1 MWAESRKVGRAM
13 GPLEYVVI
21 EFEGNHLTGEIVPEL
36 HRLRDLGI
44 VRVVDLL
51 LIQKDA
57 QGNVS
62 ARELSDLSEEE
73 AKSYGPIAGD
83 VLDLL
88 SEADV
93 ETAAAD
99 LPLNS
104 SGAIALLEHT
114 WATHLRETI
123 RNAQGRLIS
132 GGLLPAAEVERLVA
146 ELEAEHAATP
156 M

>member
-1 MWAESRKVGRAM
+1 M

-57 QGNVS
+57 QGRVS

-73 AKSYGPIAGD
+73 AKPYWPIAGE

-114 WATHLRETI
+114 WATHLQETI
-123 RNAQGRLIS
+123 RNAQGRVLS
-132 GGLLPAAEVERLVA
+132 GGLLPAAEVERLAA
-146 ELEAEHAATP
+146 ELTAEHAATP

>member
-1 MWAESRKVGRAM
+1 M

-73 AKSYGPIAGD
+73 AKPYWPIAGE

-114 WATHLRETI
+114 WATHLQETI
-123 RNAQGRLIS
+123 RNAQGRVLS
-132 GGLLPAAEVERLVA
+132 GGLLPAAEVERLAA
-146 ELEAEHAATP
+146 ELTAEHAATP

>member
-1 MWAESRKVGRAM
+1 M

-21 EFEGNHLTGEIVPEL
+21 DFEGSHFTGEILPEL
-36 HRLRDLGI
+36 HRLRDEGV

-62 ARELSDLSEEE
+62 ARELSDLSKEE
-73 AKSYGPIAGD
+73 ATPFGPIAGE

-99 LPLNS
+99 LSPNS
-104 SGAIALLEHT
+104 TGAILLLEHT
-114 WATHLRETI
+114 WATHLQETI
-123 RNAQGRLIS
+123 RNAQGKVIS
-132 GGLLPAAEVERLVA
+132 GGLVPADDVERLAA
-146 ELEAEHAATP
+146 ELMAEHAAAP

>member
-1 MWAESRKVGRAM
+1 M

-51 LIQKDA
+51 LIQKDT

-73 AKSYGPIAGD
+73 AKPYWPIAGE

-114 WATHLRETI
+114 WATHLQETI
-123 RNAQGRLIS
+123 RNAQGRVLS
-132 GGLLPAAEVERLVA
+132 GGLLPAAEVERLAA
-146 ELEAEHAATP
+146 ELVAEHAETP

>member
-1 MWAESRKVGRAM
+1 M

-73 AKSYGPIAGD
+73 AKPYWPIAGE

-104 SGAIALLEHT
+104 SGALALLEHT
-114 WATHLRETI
+114 WATHLQETI
-123 RNAQGRLIS
+123 RNAQGRVLS
-132 GGLLPAAEVERLVA
+132 GGLLPAAEVERLAA
-146 ELEAEHAATP
+146 ELTAEHAATP

>member
-1 MWAESRKVGRAM
+1 M

-44 VRVVDLL
+44 VRVVALL

-73 AKSYGPIAGD
+73 AKPYWPIAGE

-114 WATHLRETI
+114 WATHLQETI
-123 RNAQGRLIS
+123 RNAQGRVLS
-132 GGLLPAAEVERLVA
+132 GGLLPAAEVERLAA
-146 ELEAEHAATP
+146 ELVAEHAATP

>member
-1 MWAESRKVGRAM
+1 M

-57 QGNVS
+57 QGNAS
-62 ARELSDLSEEE
+62 ARDLSDLSEEE
-73 AKSYGPIAGD
+73 AKPYWPIAGE

-93 ETAAAD
+93 QTAAAD
-99 LPLNS
+99 LPLTS
-104 SGAIALLEHT
+104 SAATAFLDHT
-114 WATHLRETI
+114 CATHLHHTL
-123 RNAQGRLIS
+123 RNVHGRAPS
-132 GGLLPAAEVERLVA
+132 
-146 ELEAEHAATP
+146 
-156 M
+156 

>member
-1 MWAESRKVGRAM
+1 M

-73 AKSYGPIAGD
+73 AKPYWPIAGE

-114 WATHLRETI
+114 WATHLQETI
-123 RNAQGRLIS
+123 RNAQGRVLS
-132 GGLLPAAEVERLVA
+132 GGLLPAAEVERLAA
-146 ELEAEHAATP
+146 ELVAEHAATP

>member
-1 MWAESRKVGRAM
+1 M

-57 QGNVS
+57 QGSVS

-73 AKSYGPIAGD
+73 AKPYWPIAGE

-93 ETAAAD
+93 ETA
-99 LPLNS
+99 
-104 SGAIALLEHT
+104 G
-114 WATHLRETI
+114 ATHLQETI
-123 RNAQGRLIS
+123 RNAQGRVLS
-132 GGLLPAAEVERLVA
+132 GGLLPAAEVERLAA
-146 ELEAEHAATP
+146 ELMAEHAATP

>member
-1 MWAESRKVGRAM
+1 M

-57 QGNVS
+57 QGSVS

-73 AKSYGPIAGD
+73 AKPYWPIAGE

-114 WATHLRETI
+114 WATHLQETI
-123 RNAQGRLIS
+123 RNAQGRVLS
-132 GGLLPAAEVERLVA
+132 GGLLPAAEVERLAA
-146 ELEAEHAATP
+146 ELMAEHAATP

>member
-1 MWAESRKVGRAM
+1 M

-21 EFEGNHLTGEIVPEL
+21 DFEGSHFTGEILPEL
-36 HRLRDLGI
+36 RRLRDEG
-44 VRVVDLL
+44 VMRVVDLL

-62 ARELSDLSEEE
+62 ARELSDLSKEE
-73 AKSYGPIAGD
+73 ATPFGPIAGE

-99 LPLNS
+99 LSPNS
-104 SGAIALLEHT
+104 TGAILLLEHT
-114 WATHLRETI
+114 WATHLQETI
-123 RNAQGRLIS
+123 RNAQGKVIS
-132 GGLLPAAEVERLVA
+132 GGLVPADDVERLAA
-146 ELEAEHAATP
+146 ELMAEHAAAP

>member
-1 MWAESRKVGRAM
+1 M

-73 AKSYGPIAGD
+73 AKPYWPIAGE

-114 WATHLRETI
+114 WATHLQETI
-123 RNAQGRLIS
+123 RNAQGRVLS
-132 GGLLPAAEVERLVA
+132 GGLLPAAEVERLAA
-146 ELEAEHAATP
+146 ELVADHAETP

>member
-1 MWAESRKVGRAM
+1 M

-57 QGNVS
+57 QGSVS

-73 AKSYGPIAGD
+73 AKPYWPIAGE

-114 WATHLRETI
+114 WATHLQETI
-123 RNAQGRLIS
+123 RNAQGRVLS
-132 GGLLPAAEVERLVA
+132 GGLLPAAEVERLAA
-146 ELEAEHAATP
+146 ELTAEHAATP

>member
-1 MWAESRKVGRAM
+1 M

-57 QGNVS
+57 QGSVS

-73 AKSYGPIAGD
+73 AKPYWPIAGE

-114 WATHLRETI
+114 WATHLQETI
-123 RNAQGRLIS
+123 RNAQGRVLS
-132 GGLLPAAEVERLVA
+132 GGLLPAAEVERLAA
-146 ELEAEHAATP
+146 ELVAEHAATP

>member
-1 MWAESRKVGRAM
+1 
-13 GPLEYVVI
+13 VI
-21 EFEGNHLTGEIVPEL
+21 EFDGNHLTGEIVPEL
-36 HRLRDLGI
+36 NRLRDMGI

-73 AKSYGPIAGD
+73 AKPYWPIAGE
-83 VLDLL
+83 VLEVL

-114 WATHLRETI
+114 WATHLQETI
-123 RNAQGRLIS
+123 RNAQGRVLS
-132 GGLLPAAEVERLVA
+132 GGLLPSDEVERLAA
-146 ELEAEHAATP
+146 ELVVEHATTA

>member
-1 MWAESRKVGRAM
+1 M

-36 HRLRDLGI
+36 HRLRDMGI

-57 QGNVS
+57 QGKVN
-62 ARELSDLSEEE
+62 ARELSDLDEEE
-73 AKSYGPIAGD
+73 AKPYGPIAGD
-83 VLDLL
+83 MLDLL
-88 SEADV
+88 SDEDI
-93 ETAAAD
+93 EAAASG

-114 WATHLRETI
+114 WATHLRDTI
-123 RNAQGRLIS
+123 RNAQGRLIA
-132 GGLLPAAEVERLVA
+132 GGLLPASEVERLTAELVA
-146 ELEAEHAATP
+146 EHTVEPAAAP
-156 M
+156 L

>member
-1 MWAESRKVGRAM
+1 M

-62 ARELSDLSEEE
+62 ARELSDLNEEE
-73 AKSYGPIAGD
+73 AKPYWPIAGE

-114 WATHLRETI
+114 WATHLQETI
-123 RNAQGRLIS
+123 RNAQGRVLS
-132 GGLLPAAEVERLVA
+132 GGLLPAAEVERLAA
-146 ELEAEHAATP
+146 ELVAEHAATP

>member
-1 MWAESRKVGRAM
+1 M

-57 QGNVS
+57 QGSVS

-73 AKSYGPIAGD
+73 AKPYWPIAGE

-99 LPLNS
+99 LPFNS

-114 WATHLRETI
+114 WATHLQETI
-123 RNAQGRLIS
+123 RNAQGRVLS
-132 GGLLPAAEVERLVA
+132 GGLLPAAEVERLAA
-146 ELEAEHAATP
+146 ELTAEHAATP

>member
-1 MWAESRKVGRAM
+1 M

-73 AKSYGPIAGD
+73 AKPYWPIAGE

-114 WATHLRETI
+114 WATHLQETI
-123 RNAQGRLIS
+123 RNAQGRVLS
-132 GGLLPAAEVERLVA
+132 GGLLPAAEVERLAA
-146 ELEAEHAATP
+146 ELVAEHAETP

>member
-1 MWAESRKVGRAM
+1 M

-21 EFEGNHLTGEIVPEL
+21 EFEGNHLTGEILPEL
-36 HRLRDLGI
+36 RRLRDLGI

-57 QGNVS
+57 QGKVS
-62 ARELSDLSEEE
+62 ARELSDLSQEE
-73 AKSYGPIAGD
+73 AKPFGPVAGD
-83 VLDLL
+83 VLEML

-93 ETAAAD
+93 EDAAAG

-104 SGAIALLEHT
+104 SGAICLLEHT
-114 WATHLRETI
+114 WATRLRETI
-123 RNAQGRLIS
+123 RNAQGRVIS
-132 GGLLPAAEVERLVA
+132 GGLLPPAEVDRLSA
-146 ELEAEHAATP
+146 ELLAEHAAGLTAEHATSA

>member
-36 HRLRDLGI
+36 HRLRDLDI

-123 RNAQGRLIS
+123 RTAQGRLIS
-132 GGLLPAAEVERLVA
+132 GGLLPAAEVERLAA

>member
-1 MWAESRKVGRAM
+1 
-13 GPLEYVVI
+13 VI
-21 EFEGNHLTGEIVPEL
+21 DFEGSHFTGEILPEL
-36 HRLRDLGI
+36 HRLRDEGV

-62 ARELSDLSEEE
+62 ARELSDLSKEE
-73 AKSYGPIAGD
+73 ATPFGPIAGE

-99 LPLNS
+99 LSPNS
-104 SGAIALLEHT
+104 TGAILLLEHT
-114 WATHLRETI
+114 WATHLQETI
-123 RNAQGRLIS
+123 RNARGKVIS
-132 GGLLPAAEVERLVA
+132 GGLVPADDVERLAA
-146 ELEAEHAATP
+146 ELMAEHAAAP

>member
-1 MWAESRKVGRAM
+1 M

-73 AKSYGPIAGD
+73 AKPYWPIAGE

-114 WATHLRETI
+114 WATHLQETI
-123 RNAQGRLIS
+123 RNAQGRVLS
-132 GGLLPAAEVERLVA
+132 GGLLPSAEVERLAA
-146 ELEAEHAATP
+146 ELVVEHATTA

>member
-1 MWAESRKVGRAM
+1 M

-57 QGNVS
+57 QGRVS

-73 AKSYGPIAGD
+73 AKPYWPIAGE

-114 WATHLRETI
+114 WATHLQETI
-123 RNAQGRLIS
+123 RKAQGRVLS
-132 GGLLPAAEVERLVA
+132 GGLLPAAEVERLAA
-146 ELEAEHAATP
+146 ELTAEHAATP